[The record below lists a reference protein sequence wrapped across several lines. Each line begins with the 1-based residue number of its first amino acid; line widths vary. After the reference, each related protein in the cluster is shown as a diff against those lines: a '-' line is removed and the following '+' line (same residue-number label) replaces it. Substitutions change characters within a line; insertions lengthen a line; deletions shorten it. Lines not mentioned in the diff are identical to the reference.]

1 MAASQPVLIGPN
13 VVTRSIAIMREFE
26 PPEGYYLAFSG
37 GKDSTVLLELAKR
50 AGVKFDAH
58 YSVTGIDPPE
68 LVRFIREQH
77 PEVHWE
83 RPRETW
89 WRGLLVHGL
98 PMRTVRWCCR
108 SLKEEHGGRGRRL
121 LTGIR
126 AAESAK
132 RSRYGMVRHCAR
144 FGKYLVSPIL
154 AWTDAEVWDFIRSEG
169 LPYCEL
175 YDQGWKRIGC
185 VPCPFESPAN
195 TRRSL
200 QRWPR
205 IFAATEKQ
213 ARKYWEKRKAD
224 GGSGPDQRFATFED
238 WWNWWLARRLPWPS
252 MDDEQSQPSL
262 FGPD

>member
-1 MAASQPVLIGPN
+1 MIVAQPALIGPD
-13 VVTRSIAIMREFE
+13 VVTRSVAIIREFE

-37 GKDSTVLLELAKR
+37 GKDSTVLLALAKL
-50 AGVKFDAH
+50 AGVRFDAH

-68 LVRFIREQH
+68 LVRFIRREY
-77 PEVHWE
+77 PEVAWD
-83 RPRETW
+83 RPRESW
-89 WRGLLVHGL
+89 WRGILVHGL
-98 PMRTVRWCCR
+98 PMRTIRWCCE
-108 SLKEEHGGRGRRL
+108 SLKECHGDGRRL

-126 AAESAK
+126 AEES
-132 RSRYGMVRHCAR
+132 RTRRHRGMVEPCNRGKHRH
-144 FGKYLVSPIL
+144 FVHPLL
-154 AWTDAEVWDFIRSEG
+154 FWTEAEVWSFIRSEG

-205 IFAATEKQ
+205 IFEATKKQ
-213 ARKYWEKRKAD
+213 AQKYWERRQGEVTAPSRRF
-224 GGSGPDQRFATFED
+224 GSFDD

-252 MDDEQSQPSL
+252 REDDRSQPSL